1 MKTVIKADNDPDFV
15 IDEDVIDFLNA
26 QKVDYRL
33 CTSCGGAI
41 LLPTKVKPHKP
52 SDYEIAVGT
61 NKLYISRVQARYVK
75 KINKSMI
82 NPYFEYCAI

>member
-1 MKTVIKADNDPDFV
+1 MKTDNDSGFE
-15 IDEDVIDFLNA
+15 IDEDVKDFLNA

-52 SDYEIAVGT
+52 SDYKIDIGT
-61 NKLYISRVQARYVK
+61 NKLYVSKVQARYIK
-75 KINKSMI
+75 NINKSMI
-82 NPYFEYCAI
+82 NPYFNYCAI

>member
-1 MKTVIKADNDPDFV
+1 MKTDNDPGFE
-15 IDEDVIDFLNA
+15 IDEDVKDFLNA

-52 SDYEIAVGT
+52 SDYEINIGA
-61 NKLYISRVQARYVK
+61 NKLYISRVQARYIK
-75 KINKSMI
+75 SINKSMI
-82 NPYFEYCAI
+82 NPYFNYCAI

>member
-1 MKTVIKADNDPDFV
+1 MIKTDNDSGFEV
-15 IDEDVIDFLNA
+15 DEDVMDFLHA

-41 LLPTKVKPHKP
+41 LLPTKIKPRKS
-52 SDYEIAVGT
+52 SDYEIDIGP
-61 NKLYISRVQARYVK
+61 NKLYISRVQARYIK

-82 NPYFEYCAI
+82 NPYFDYCAI